1 MTTSSL
7 NSDIGEGYGAW
18 SFGDDDALFEVISAA
33 NIACGFHA
41 GDPSIMR
48 ATCEAAVAR
57 GVSIGAHVAYR
68 DLAGFGRRFVDVP
81 SAALTNDLLYQFGA
95 LQAMAHTAG
104 GRVSYIK
111 AHGALYNTSAHHL
124 GHATSIVDAVELFDA
139 TLPILCQPGTVMW
152 DLAVSRGL
160 TPLAEVFA
168 DRAYQPDGLLVARS
182 VENSV
187 VTDPAETAARAV
199 RMVTAGEVV
208 AISGEVVAL
217 GEVASVCVHS
227 DTPGAAGIAR
237 AVRATLEDSGVEIVG
252 IGSP

>member
-1 MTTSSL
+1 MTRVSL
-7 NSDIGEGYGAW
+7 NSDIGEGFGAW

-68 DLAGFGRRFVDVP
+68 DLAGFGRRFVDVTT
-81 SAALTNDLLYQFGA
+81 AALANDLLYQFGA

-104 GRVSYIK
+104 GRVQYIK
-111 AHGALYNTSAHHL
+111 AHGALYNTSAHHV
-124 GHATSIVDAVELFDA
+124 GHATSIIDAALLFDA
-139 TLPILCQPGTVMW
+139 ALPILCQPGTATW
-152 DLAVSRGL
+152 NLALERGL

-168 DRAYQPDGLLVARS
+168 DRAYQSDGLLVARS
-182 VENSV
+182 VAGSV
-187 VTDPAETAARAV
+187 VTNPSEAAARAV

-208 AISGEVVAL
+208 ALTGDVVQL

-227 DTPGAAGIAR
+227 DTPGAATIAR
-237 AVRATLEDSGVEIVG
+237 AVREALEGSGVEIVG
-252 IGSP
+252 IG